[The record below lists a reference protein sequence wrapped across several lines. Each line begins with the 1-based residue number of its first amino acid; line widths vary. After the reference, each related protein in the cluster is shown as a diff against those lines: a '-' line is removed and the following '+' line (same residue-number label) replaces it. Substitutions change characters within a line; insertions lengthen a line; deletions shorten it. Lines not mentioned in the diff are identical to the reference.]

1 MRRTLCSDWG
11 WWILGHELLTIAEN
25 CDVIATARQSASFR
39 AKHQIIAVLIA
50 HRAVRRRAF
59 GGQGEQAV
67 RLCAFNKRGVIA
79 MALDGGELVVIQTG
93 AAQALIIPGKPHRL
107 DNMQIEA
114 GVSAQADD
122 PSTTME
128 LQIKKDKLRA

>member
-1 MRRTLCSDWG
+1 
-11 WWILGHELLTIAEN
+11 
-25 CDVIATARQSASFR
+25 
-39 AKHQIIAVLIA
+39 
-50 HRAVRRRAF
+50 
-59 GGQGEQAV
+59 
-67 RLCAFNKRGVIA
+67 

-122 PSTTME
+122 IPG
-128 LQIKKDKLRA
+128 IWRDFWFK